1 MNNGDLT
8 YEYMY
13 AERWGMG
20 IILAGGT
27 NAGIG
32 RYQLA

>member
-1 MNNGDLT
+1 MTHGDLT

-13 AERWGMG
+13 AERFGMG
-20 IILAGGT
+20 ILLAGG